1 LFIFV
6 RNYFYSLFKI
16 EKTIMDNIYDTGY
29 NTTQHNKIQMSKVI
43 DNKDA
48 ENYSTYLG
56 EKGYSIFKECLSV
69 DEQHYIRNELTMK
82 PHIPKSPIQPT
93 PFPIYLESPLKLYIP
108 RYFGIETYGPP
119 ERILIKP
126 GDNINVE
133 FAGDLRPYQNAIV
146 DKYIK
151 HVSASGG
158 GLLDVDPG
166 KGKTV
171 MALNIISKLQKSTLV
186 IVHKSF
192 LLNQWIE
199 RIQQFLPGARVGRIQ
214 GQIIDTQDK
223 DIVIGMLQSLSMKEY
238 PKDTFQQF
246 GLAIYDECFPH
257 DTLVHTSHGPMMIG
271 RLYKIWSQYNTQ
283 GYSCID
289 GDAVEM
295 PKILSYNMTTERFEY
310 SNMTH
315 AWRRQRDELLR
326 VYLLGGS
333 FVCTPE
339 HKILTQGGYK
349 CANQLVIGD
358 VIECL
363 YTANPDGVDGCASM
377 ISGSGHES
385 RGKYKIPPIGS
396 STSSPNAF
404 LYYEKVSVEEYNALS
419 VPKLKTSTPPRRDI
433 DVYDI
438 EVADNHNFVLRLKDG
453 RFYNPIVSNCHH
465 MGAEV
470 FSRCMM
476 KVNTTYTLGLSGT
489 MSRKDGLTKVFEM
502 FIGPV
507 VHKEKSELEH
517 KVVVK
522 GIMYSVEDEVFNEM
536 QYDYMGN
543 PKFSTMISKLCNY
556 NRRSEFILRVIAA
569 ELELN
574 PAQQI
579 MILAHNKTLLTY
591 LHDAIT
597 TRKIGER
604 AVLDAGTQ
612 AQGITGLVGY
622 YVGGMK
628 EAALKESEKK
638 KIIIATYAMASEGL
652 DIKTLT
658 TLILASPKT
667 DVCQSVGRILRQKH
681 SSPLVVD
688 IIDGH
693 DIFMSQWYKRR
704 KYYKSQDYKILVCD
718 NTEYDV
724 EEYKNDLAKWKVSWA
739 PKSDGAGASVSK
751 KTQVVKTKV
760 GVAPVKGN
768 TKGNTK
774 VKTIAEKLNIKIN
787 VKGKHNKKEDD
798 DEDDI
803 ETDNDNEEVDER
815 TYSDSDS
822 DDDNESSIHEKKRKA
837 TRGKSGLAGK
847 GCLIDITKL

>member
-1 LFIFV
+1 
-6 RNYFYSLFKI
+6 
-16 EKTIMDNIYDTGY
+16 
-29 NTTQHNKIQMSKVI
+29 MSKAGDKC
-43 DNKDA
+43 DNCD
-48 ENYSTYLG
+48 NYSTYLG

-69 DEQHYIRNELTMK
+69 DEQHYIRSELTMK

-126 GDNINVE
+126 GNTIDVE

-151 HVSASGG
+151 HVGPSGG

-214 GQIIDTQDK
+214 GQIIDTENK

-246 GLAIYDECFPH
+246 GLAIYDECFPY
-257 DTLVHTSHGPMMIG
+257 DTFVHTSSGPMMIG
-271 RLYKIWSQYNTQ
+271 KLYGLWAQQKVQ

-289 GDAVEM
+289 VDAIECGKKM
-295 PKILSYNMTTERFEY
+295 SNELPKILSYNVTTSRFEY
-310 SNMTH
+310 SSMTH
-315 AWRRQRDELLR
+315 AWRRQRDELVR

-333 FVCTPE
+333 FICTPE

-358 VIECL
+358 KIQCL
-363 YTANPDGVDGCASM
+363 YTPNPDDVDGSASM
-377 ISGSGHES
+377 ISGSGYEN
-385 RGKYKIPPIGS
+385 RGKYKVPPLGS
-396 STSSPNAF
+396 STSSSNAF
-404 LYYEKVSVEEYNALS
+404 LYYEKVSVEEYNALRM
-419 VPKLKTSTPPRRDI
+419 PKVKKLATSTSPPRKDI

-507 VHKEKSELEH
+507 VHKEKSVLEH

-522 GIMYSVEDEVFNEM
+522 GIMYNVDDEVFNET

-597 TRKIGER
+597 ARKIGEN

-612 AQGITGLVGY
+612 AQGITGLVGF

-724 EEYKNDLAKWKVSWA
+724 EEFKNDLSKWKVSWA
-739 PKSDGAGASVSK
+739 PKGEGAGAGVRVSK
-751 KTQVVKTKV
+751 KIQAAKIKVAAAAAAAAPTKT
-760 GVAPVKGN
+760 AIKG
-768 TKGNTK
+768 KS
-774 VKTIAEKLNIKIN
+774 IAEKLNIKIN
-787 VKGKHNKKEDD
+787 VKGKHNRKDD
-798 DEDDI
+798 DDDNEDEI
-803 ETDNDNEEVDER
+803 ETDNDNDNEEVDER
-815 TYSDSDS
+815 TYSDSD
-822 DDDNESSIHEKKRKA
+822 DDESSMHEKKRKN

-847 GCLIDITKL
+847 GCLIDITQL

>member
-1 LFIFV
+1 
-6 RNYFYSLFKI
+6 
-16 EKTIMDNIYDTGY
+16 
-29 NTTQHNKIQMSKVI
+29 MSKAD
-43 DNKDA
+43 DN
-48 ENYSTYLG
+48 NYSTYLG

-119 ERILIKP
+119 DRILIKP
-126 GDNINVE
+126 GNTIDVE

-151 HVSASGG
+151 HVGVCGG

-214 GQIIDTQDK
+214 GQIIDTENK

-246 GLAIYDECFPH
+246 GLAIYDECFPY
-257 DTLVHTSHGPMMIG
+257 DTMVHTSYGPMMIG
-271 RLYKIWSQYNTQ
+271 KLYEKWAQYNTQ

-289 GDAVEM
+289 ADAIECGKKVSNEL
-295 PKILSYNMTTERFEY
+295 PKILSYNLSTERFEY
-310 SNMTH
+310 SSMTH

-333 FVCTPE
+333 FTCTPD

-358 VIECL
+358 KIQCL
-363 YTANPDGVDGCASM
+363 YTPNPDDIDASSTM
-377 ISGSGHES
+377 PGYES
-385 RGKYKIPPIGS
+385 RGKYKVPPLGS

-419 VPKLKTSTPPRRDI
+419 GSESKVKKLATSTSPPRKDI

-453 RFYNPIVSNCHH
+453 RFYNPVVSNCHH

-507 VHKEKSELEH
+507 VHKEKAEPEH
-517 KVVVK
+517 KVIVK
-522 GIMYSVEDEVFNEM
+522 GLVYSVDDEVFNET

-591 LHDAIT
+591 LHDAISS
-597 TRKIGER
+597 RKIGEK

-681 SSPLVVD
+681 SSPLVID

-718 NTEYDV
+718 NMEYDTQGF
-724 EEYKNDLAKWKVSWA
+724 KNDLAKWKVSWA
-739 PKSDGAGASVSK
+739 PKGESAGVRVSK
-751 KTQVVKTKV
+751 KTQATKAKVVAAVPTKPATN
-760 GVAPVKGN
+760 GKS
-768 TKGNTK
+768 
-774 VKTIAEKLNIKIN
+774 IAEKLNIKIN
-787 VKGKHNKKEDD
+787 IKGGVAKKGRNSE
-798 DEDDI
+798 DED
-803 ETDNDNEEVDER
+803 EDNDNYECSSDDDNEEVDER
-815 TYSDSDS
+815 TYSDSDG
-822 DDDNESSIHEKKRKA
+822 DDDESSMHKKKRK
-837 TRGKSGLAGK
+837 TMRGKSGLVGK
-847 GCLIDITKL
+847 GCLIDITNL